1 MVSWLWVRAQVA
13 WASERGDVP
22 GWTMVVVMSAGLVVA
37 VFGVFRQAIVEAVQT
52 AIAGVVSTT
61 GG

>member
-1 MVSWLWVRAQVA
+1 
-13 WASERGDVP
+13 
-22 GWTMVVVMSAGLVVA
+22 MVVVMSAGLVVA